1 MGVSKRTTGVNLLN
15 HIRQKN
21 LLNNLQTTYV
31 QRFDYNGDVLDSPYF
46 RDKQAWIFTF
56 SYDHQGNH
64 YSYTHCGRSK
74 RQALD
79 LALEQAYE
87 QLSTIIHHT

>member
-31 QRFDYNGDVLDSPYF
+31 QRFDYNGDELDSPYF

-56 SYDHQGNH
+56 SYEHEGNH
-64 YSYTHCGRSK
+64 YTYTHCGRSK
-74 RQALD
+74 KEALN
-79 LALEQAYE
+79 LALEKASE
-87 QLSTIIHHT
+87 HLSSIIHHT

>member
-1 MGVSKRTTGVNLLN
+1 MGISKRATGVNLLN

-31 QRFDYNGDVLDSPYF
+31 QRFDYNGKTIDSPYF
-46 RDKQAWIFTF
+46 TNKQAWIFTF
-56 SYDHQGNH
+56 SYQYQGNQ

-74 RQALD
+74 KESLN
-79 LALEQAYE
+79 LVLEKASE
-87 QLSTIIHHT
+87 HLSSIIHHT